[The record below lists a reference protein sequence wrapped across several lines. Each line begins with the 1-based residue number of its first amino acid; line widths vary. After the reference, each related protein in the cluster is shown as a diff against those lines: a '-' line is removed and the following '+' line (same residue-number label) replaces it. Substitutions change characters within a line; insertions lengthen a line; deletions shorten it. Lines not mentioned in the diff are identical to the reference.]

1 MYAIRD
7 WGHAKD
13 YAISMWKILQYK
25 KPDDWVIATNK
36 ETTVKKFVEKVAK
49 KLDIKLK
56 WTGKGER
63 EKGIDQES
71 KKVIVEIDKKYFRP
85 SEVDFLKGDFSKAKK
100 LLKWKPIYNT
110 DDLIEDMIS
119 SELENS

>member
-1 MYAIRD
+1 MIGLLRQIKN
-7 WGHAKD
+7 HCKN
-13 YAISMWKILQYK
+13 ICK
-25 KPDDWVIATNK
+25 
-36 ETTVKKFVEKVAK
+36 KVAK

-85 SEVDFLKGDFSKAKK
+85 LRWISKRRFL
-100 LLKWKPIYNT
+100 
-110 DDLIEDMIS
+110 
-119 SELENS
+119 